1 LGYKP
6 VYKPIIPRC
15 SFFDKGHFLALT
27 GMFSLVMFYTERAI
41 PQRMALKLAVQLARR
56 TAVLL

>member
-27 GMFSLVMFYTERAI
+27 GMF
-41 PQRMALKLAVQLARR
+41 
-56 TAVLL
+56 